1 MKVFISAKAYKEL
14 NKLPE
19 LIRKLVIQ
27 KIENLAQFSP
37 NLNIKKLSG
46 RDGLRLR
53 VGDYRIIYKKLNHD
67 ETIILSVKHRKDA
80 YRQ

>member
-1 MKVFISAKAYKEL
+1 MKVFISTKAYKEL

-19 LIRKLVIQ
+19 LVRKMVVQ
-27 KIENLAQFSP
+27 KIEKLAQSSP

-53 VGDYRIIYKKLNHD
+53 VGDYRIIYKKLNQD